1 MSTQIT
7 ILNNLDLSVKQLR
20 AHGIDCEA
28 VPVAPSRH
36 DAVPLDYI
44 RTTSES
50 EYEFV
55 AFPGDIV
62 SINDGV
68 PKKLPRPVPSMQ
80 NAHDTLPE
88 IALYVAQELH
98 ETATKIAAECVLLYG
113 IDGQNEHSADW
124 YRNLATLL
132 IDAIADAAVTPA
144 YVNNAHA
151 TNIRDDIATLINE
164 SDRP

>member
-1 MSTQIT
+1 MSEQIT

-28 VPVAPSRH
+28 VSVAPSRH

-44 RTTSES
+44 RTTSE
-50 EYEFV
+50 YEFV

-62 SINDGV
+62 SINGSV

-80 NAHDTLPE
+80 NAHGALPE

-113 IDGQNEHSADW
+113 IDGQNAHSADW
-124 YRNLATLL
+124 CRNLATLL
-132 IDAIADAAVTPA
+132 ISAISAAAAPA
-144 YVNNAHA
+144 YVDNAHA
-151 TNIRDDIATLINE
+151 TNIRDDLATLINE